1 MKKWLLFLV
10 VGLCLFIPFSTQA
23 QDKGTL
29 DAAHPRAGSY
39 AAKAPLSPLRGDV
52 NEDGRVSVSDVVYMI
67 NVMDHSLS
75 PFPDF
80 NVTGDL
86 NCNLIAGEV
95 GDLVLLINYLF
106 RHGPAPLC

>member
-1 MKKWLLFLV
+1 MKKGLVFLV
-10 VGLCLFIPFSTQA
+10 VGLCLFIPFLTQA

-39 AAKAPLSPLRGDV
+39 AAKAPLFPLRGDA
-52 NEDGRVSVSDVVYMI
+52 NKDGRVSVSDLVYMI
-67 NVMDHSLS
+67 NVMDHRLS

-86 NCNLIAGEV
+86 NCNLLAGEM
-95 GDLVLLINYLF
+95 GDLVYLINYLF